1 VVRFNN
7 VGITDV
13 LEFESRKTL
22 TELQIDDLIKL
33 GYLILSLA
41 ARATVGPKNVDQAVS
56 LLQQHFSEDMQNVV
70 ATLLSGKSAASQ
82 VCHLI
87 SERINDEFDSAMAAS
102 DALHSHLRNEYE
114 NGRMLRLLVKM
125 GFMNERPEYTRAP
138 QWSETGDRYV
148 LKLFRD
154 YVFHQVYI
162 YVYLYIHIYFSI
174 YVYMYIYIY
183 IYTYIHTY
191 PYVLY
196 TYIPQSLLS
205 GPLGWCSCVRC

>member
-1 VVRFNN
+1 MWRVLTQLLSGLRVVHAKNMAIRAISPLHVLLTSGTVVRFNN

-125 GFMNERPEYTRAP
+125 GFMNER
-138 QWSETGDRYV
+138 
-148 LKLFRD
+148 
-154 YVFHQVYI
+154 
-162 YVYLYIHIYFSI
+162 
-174 YVYMYIYIY
+174 
-183 IYTYIHTY
+183 
-191 PYVLY
+191 
-196 TYIPQSLLS
+196 
-205 GPLGWCSCVRC
+205 